1 MMNQKRSRHTAPRL
15 LYWGVFL
22 FYVEVFL
29 GLTMFM
35 IAAADWQSSRPIFAF
50 LCLLISSVG
59 FFSSLLFYIRGR
71 ILNAERNGE
80 EVVFIQVANFV
91 EKKGHETTLRAFAS
105 LRVRYPSARLELIGS
120 GPLKERMQ

>member
-1 MMNQKRSRHTAPRL
+1 MNQKRSRHTAPRL

-80 EVVFIQVANFV
+80 EVVSKIRNRSRCL
-91 EKKGHETTLRAFAS
+91 KTAS
-105 LRVRYPSARLELIGS
+105 RLLLNYGRRLVPQHF
-120 GPLKERMQ
+120 GVGDPK